1 MKYFSSFGVVTTG
14 ALLLAGLVYG
24 CGPDSS
30 DPESGDTGGTT
41 GTGGADQSGGNG
53 GATTGGGGSGSEC
66 PAVDGPLLTDFSEMT
81 VGDSWTAGDDARTFG
96 ESGVTGVSGGTFHY
110 QGQDASALTSTVTAD
125 GALELTA
132 TIAANDYAGFGL
144 WFPNL
149 TAACSDASQYT
160 GISFDLT
167 GEVGNV
173 EIQVQLQ
180 HKANYPIEG
189 DKGACPFTS
198 DDTKWDECTNNSLTL
213 EGQSGTIEL
222 PFTDFTGGMPEDTL
236 NPAELVGLQWQ
247 FNCGD
252 AECTPDLILDNIT
265 FY

>member
-1 MKYFSSFGVVTTG
+1 MKYMGSFGVVTTG
-14 ALLLAGLVYG
+14 ALLLAGMVYG

-30 DPESGDTGGTT
+30 DPEG
-41 GTGGADQSGGNG
+41 GTGGASNTGGAGTGAEG
-53 GATTGGGGSGSEC
+53 GATGC
-66 PAVDGPLLTDFSEMT
+66 PVVDGPLITNFAEMNP
-81 VGDSWTAGDDARTFG
+81 GDTWSAGDDARTFG

-110 QGQDASALTSTVTAD
+110 QGDDASAITATVTAD

-132 TIAANDYAGFGL
+132 TIVANDYAGFGL
-144 WFPNL
+144 WFPDL
-149 TAACSDASQYT
+149 TEACSDASQYA

-167 GEVGNV
+167 GEVGDV

-189 DKGACPFTS
+189 DKGGCEFTS
-198 DDTKWDECTNNSLTL
+198 DDTKWDECTNNFVTL
-213 EGQSGTIEL
+213 EGQDGTIQL
-222 PFTDFTGGMPEDTL
+222 PFADFTGGQPEDTL
-236 NPAELVGLQWQ
+236 NPAELVGVQWQ

-252 AECTPDLILDNIT
+252 AACTPDLILDNIT